1 VDVIAVHQLAAKTRA
16 TSCVGI
22 DSIFRGHMRKAASSA
37 SGLCSSP
44 LVDMQG
50 GDAKDGV
57 RPPEGKR
64 HETVGHAP
72 PPQTKQR
79 MFVPT
84 AHT

>member
-1 VDVIAVHQLAAKTRA
+1 MSDGHAY
-16 TSCVGI
+16 
-22 DSIFRGHMRKAASSA
+22 DSRPVRNRNCLPRMHEKAASSA

-44 LVDMQG
+44 SVDMQG

-72 PPQTKQR
+72 APQTKQR
-79 MFVPT
+79 TCVPM